1 LPVLVPRR
9 RVWAQDERET
19 AVAAAPLA
27 KSRVWGDNHVALPL
41 VPREQID
48 EVRDRTN
55 IVEVVKRYVELKR
68 AGTGSWKGL
77 CPFHAEK
84 TPSFHVHETRQF
96 FHCFGC
102 GEKGDVFAFLAKIE
116 QRSFAE
122 VLKDLAGSAGV
133 NLPERQP
140 LTPAERR
147 ARQDA
152 ESDRDRMLRIMDLA
166 AGFFEQ
172 NFAADG
178 PDAARARAYV
188 EGRGIGAPVRARFRL
203 GYAPPRWSSL
213 QEFLTVKNVAPGD
226 AERLGLTGANERG
239 RYDFFRDRVMLPVFD
254 RQKRVIGF
262 GSRLLDPEAKDR
274 KYVNSPDSP
283 LFHKKE
289 CLYGLHAALDAIRKS
304 GTAIV
309 VEGNFDVLALHEA
322 GFEEA
327 VAPMG
332 TALTAEQMTLLSRVA
347 RRVVVVFDGDAAG
360 QRAAQKAVPMFV
372 EADVDARI
380 ARLPPGQ
387 DPDDFVR
394 QQGPD
399 AFRRLLDTA
408 RPMLDQ
414 FIQDA
419 AQETTVPGRVATL
432 EAVAGL
438 LGRVRNPTMRE
449 LYQRQLAAVL
459 GVSPQQVVRAVR
471 EARESHETRDA
482 AREARRPDAAARE
495 RSAQQDA
502 HSPSA
507 IARPDGGGGGPRSA
521 GAPVAAAGV
530 TEGGS
535 GSAPPAGAAPAR
547 ALPRDELEP
556 LVLLISYPELLE
568 TSEAARV
575 VELLLDDTIR
585 QLCREL
591 RERRARGDHVDV
603 PALIELAPPEVR
615 RSVAAAVM
623 NEGMSIA
630 TNPPAKLRALVARLE
645 LQRVEA
651 EISMTRQLFEQA
663 RRRGDDSGATAI
675 MKRGIELDQTKQGL
689 KAALQRP

>member
-1 LPVLVPRR
+1 V
-9 RVWAQDERET
+9 
-19 AVAAAPLA
+19 VALA
-27 KSRVWGDNHVALPL
+27 KRRAWRDNQWALPL

-48 EVRDRTN
+48 DVRDRTN

-84 TPSFHVHETRQF
+84 TASFHVHEARQF

-116 QRSFAE
+116 QRSFSE
-122 VLKDLAGSAGV
+122 VLKDLADSAGV
-133 NLPERQP
+133 ALPERQP

-152 ESDRDRMLRIMDLA
+152 ESERDRMLRIMDLA
-166 AGFFEQ
+166 ASFFEQ
-172 NFAADG
+172 NLAAAG
-178 PDAARARAYV
+178 GDAARAYLD
-188 EGRGIGAPVRARFRL
+188 GRGIGAAVRTRFRL
-203 GYAPPRWSSL
+203 GYAPPRGTSL
-213 QEFLTVKNVAPGD
+213 QELLGVKHVSPSD
-226 AERLGLTGANERG
+226 AERLGLTGVGERG

-309 VEGNFDVLALHEA
+309 VEGNFDVLALHEG

-332 TALTAEQMTLLSRVA
+332 TALTAEQMTLLARIA
-347 RRVVVVFDGDAAG
+347 RRVVVVFDGDGAG

-372 EADVDARI
+372 DADVDARI
-380 ARLPPGQ
+380 ARLPTGQ
-387 DPDDFVR
+387 DPDDYVR
-394 QQGPD
+394 QPGGPA
-399 AFRRLLDTA
+399 AFRKLLETA

-419 AQETTVPGRVATL
+419 ALDTTVPGRVATL
-432 EAVAGL
+432 ESVAGL
-438 LGRVRNPTMRE
+438 LIRVRNPTTRE

-459 GVSPQQVVRAVR
+459 GVSAPQVVRAMR
-471 EARESHETRDA
+471 EAQERKPERQQERQP
-482 AREARRPDAAARE
+482 ERRPEPRTERAAEGGPHSGSSPPSGAGSAPAW
-495 RSAQQDA
+495 RSD
-502 HSPSA
+502 SP
-507 IARPDGGGGGPRSA
+507 PGPGPVFPGDGGGRARGEVAPA
-521 GAPVAAAGV
+521 EGA
-530 TEGGS
+530 
-535 GSAPPAGAAPAR
+535 GSATAAVPER
-547 ALPRDELEP
+547 SLPRDELEV
-556 LVLLISYPELLE
+556 LVLMISYPELLG
-568 TSEAARV
+568 TPEAGRANQ
-575 VELLLDDTIR
+575 LLIDGTVR
-585 QLCREL
+585 QLCRQL
-591 RERRARGDHVDV
+591 GERAGRGEHVDV
-603 PALIELAPPEVR
+603 PALIELAPPEAR
-615 RSVAAAVM
+615 RSVAAALM
-623 NEGMSIA
+623 NEGMSTA
-630 TNPPAKLRALVARLE
+630 ANPPSKLRALVARLE
-645 LQRVEA
+645 LQRLEA
-651 EISMTRQLFEQA
+651 EISMTWQLLAQA
-663 RRRGDDSGATAI
+663 RNRGDDSGATAI

>member
-1 LPVLVPRR
+1 M
-9 RVWAQDERET
+9 A
-19 AVAAAPLA
+19 LA
-27 KSRVWGDNHVALPL
+27 KRRERRDNQRALPL

-48 EVRDRTN
+48 DVRDRTN

-84 TPSFHVHETRQF
+84 TPSFHVHEARQF

-116 QRSFAE
+116 QRSFSE
-122 VLKDLAGSAGV
+122 VLKDLADSAGV
-133 NLPERQP
+133 ALPERQP

-147 ARQDA
+147 ARQDS
-152 ESDRDRMLRIMDLA
+152 ESERDRMLRIMDLA
-166 AGFFEQ
+166 ATFFEQ
-172 NFAADG
+172 NLAADG
-178 PDAARARAYV
+178 GDAARARAYLDS
-188 EGRGIGAPVRARFRL
+188 RGIGAAVRTRFRL
-203 GYAPPRWSSL
+203 GYAPPRGTSL
-213 QEFLTVKNVAPGD
+213 QELLGIKHVSPSD
-226 AERLGLTGANERG
+226 AERLGLTGVGERG

-309 VEGNFDVLALHEA
+309 VEGNFDVLALHEG

-332 TALTAEQMTLLSRVA
+332 TALTAEQMALLARLA
-347 RRVVVVFDGDAAG
+347 RRVVVVFDGDGAG

-372 EADVDARI
+372 EAEVDARI
-380 ARLPPGQ
+380 ARLPTGK
-387 DPDDFVR
+387 DPDDYVR
-394 QQGPD
+394 QPGGPA
-399 AFRRLLDTA
+399 AFRKLLETA

-419 AQETTVPGRVATL
+419 ALDTTVPGRVATL
-432 EAVAGL
+432 ESVAGL
-438 LGRVRNPTMRE
+438 LIRVRNPTTRE

-459 GVSPQQVVRAVR
+459 GVSAPQVVRAMR
-471 EARESHETRDA
+471 EAQERHQERRPERLPEPRTERTSEGRPHAGSSPATAAKSVPAPAWRGDA
-482 AREARRPDAAARE
+482 APGPGPVVPGDGIGGGQARGEAAA
-495 RSAQQDA
+495 A
-502 HSPSA
+502 
-507 IARPDGGGGGPRSA
+507 DGGGSRTAAVPATTPAPERS
-521 GAPVAAAGV
+521 
-530 TEGGS
+530 
-535 GSAPPAGAAPAR
+535 
-547 ALPRDELEP
+547 LPRDELEV
-556 LVLLISYPELLE
+556 LVLLISYPELLA
-568 TSEAARV
+568 TPEAGRANQ
-575 VELLLDDTIR
+575 LLIDGTVR
-585 QLCREL
+585 QLCRQLE
-591 RERRARGDHVDV
+591 ERAGRGEHVDV
-603 PALIELAPPEVR
+603 PALIELAPPEAR
-615 RSVAAAVM
+615 RSVAAALM
-623 NEGMSIA
+623 DEGMSTA
-630 TNPPAKLRALVARLE
+630 ANPPSKLRALVARLE

-651 EISMTRQLFEQA
+651 EISMNGRLLDHA
-663 RRRGDDSGATAI
+663 RNRGDDSGATAI
-675 MKRGIELDQTKQGL
+675 MKRGIELNQTKQGL

>member
-1 LPVLVPRR
+1 M
-9 RVWAQDERET
+9 
-19 AVAAAPLA
+19 A
-27 KSRVWGDNHVALPL
+27 KWRVWGDNHLALPL

-102 GEKGDVFAFLAKIE
+102 SEKGDVFAFLAKIE

-152 ESDRDRMLRIMDLA
+152 ESDRDRMLRVMDLA

-188 EGRGIGAPVRARFRL
+188 DGRGIGAPVRTRFRL

-213 QEFLTVKNVAPGD
+213 QEFLTVKNVAPDD

-332 TALTAEQMTLLSRVA
+332 TALTAEQMALLSRVA

-372 EADVDARI
+372 DADVDARI

-394 QQGPD
+394 QQGPE
-399 AFRRLLDTA
+399 AFRKLLETA

-432 EAVAGL
+432 ESVAGL

-471 EARESHETRDA
+471 EARESHEARDA
-482 AREARRPDAAARE
+482 ARDARRPDLAARE
-495 RSAQQDA
+495 PPAQQDA
-502 HSPSA
+502 RPPNG
-507 IARPDGGGGGPRSA
+507 IARPAGDGAGPKPA
-521 GAPVAAAGV
+521 VAAVSATGGA
-530 TEGGS
+530 EGGH
-535 GSAPPAGAAPAR
+535 GSPARDAPAR

-591 RERRARGDHVDV
+591 RERRARGAHVDV

-623 NEGMSIA
+623 DEGMSIA
-630 TNPPAKLRALVARLE
+630 TNPPAKLRALVAHLE

>member
-1 LPVLVPRR
+1 MEL
-9 RVWAQDERET
+9 
-19 AVAAAPLA
+19 
-27 KSRVWGDNHVALPL
+27 
-41 VPREQID
+41 
-48 EVRDRTN
+48 
-55 IVEVVKRYVELKR
+55 VKRYVELKR

-84 TPSFHVHETRQF
+84 TPSFHVHEVRQF

-122 VLKDLAGSAGV
+122 VLKDLAEGAGV
-133 NLPERQP
+133 VLPERQP

-166 AGFFEQ
+166 TGFFEQ

-188 EGRGIGAPVRARFRL
+188 DGRGIGAAVRSRFRL

-213 QEFLTVKNVAPGD
+213 QEFLTIKNVAPAD

-289 CLYGLHAALDAIRKS
+289 CLYGMHAALDAIRKS

-322 GFEEA
+322 GLEEA

-332 TALTAEQMTLLSRVA
+332 TALTTEQMALLARVA
-347 RRVVVVFDGDAAG
+347 RRVVVVFDGDVAG
-360 QRAAQKAVPMFV
+360 QRAARKAVPMFV

-394 QQGPD
+394 QQGAD
-399 AFRRLLDTA
+399 AFRKLLETA

-419 AQETTVPGRVATL
+419 SEETTVPGRVATL
-432 EAVAGL
+432 TSVAAL
-438 LGRVRNPTMRE
+438 LDRVRNPTVRE

-471 EARESHETRDA
+471 EARE
-482 AREARRPDAAARE
+482 AREAQERRSELATATRSSLAPPDQG
-495 RSAQQDA
+495 S
-502 HSPSA
+502 SPSD
-507 IARPDGGGGGPRSA
+507 RGSSA
-521 GAPVAAAGV
+521 PTEAVPAAGNADPSP
-530 TEGGS
+530 GGD
-535 GSAPPAGAAPAR
+535 GSAAVAPAAR

-556 LVLLISYPELLE
+556 LVLMISYPELLE
-568 TSEAARV
+568 TPEAARV
-575 VELLLDDTIR
+575 VELLVDETVR

-591 RERRARGDHVDV
+591 RQRRAQGAHVDV
-603 PALIELAPPEVR
+603 PGLLELAPPEVR

-623 NEGMSIA
+623 DEGMSIA
-630 TNPPAKLRALVARLE
+630 TNPPSKLRALVARLE

-675 MKRGIELDQTKQGL
+675 MRRGIELDQTKQGL